1 MLIYSKLWY
10 GTNQMIRV
18 NPWSEADH
26 VSIIPR
32 IGSHYQFSKSAEAAQ
47 LCVKFEEAHVKF
59 RNDRTIL
66 NAYSTYL
73 YSGIL

>member
-1 MLIYSKLWY
+1 
-10 GTNQMIRV
+10 MIRA
-18 NPWSEADH
+18 NPWFEADH
-26 VSIIPR
+26 VSIVPR
-32 IGSHYQFSKSAEAAQ
+32 IRSYSQLSKSAEAAQ